1 MTNEAK
7 NNLMQPLYKIAEHN
21 GLQDVVAISFKK
33 RSKILEALKE
43 KNNEAWTIVNNF
55 IETQIKLD
63 RIQNDKEKQEKNLV
77 QWEVEITVA
86 ENEKQSADEE
96 LRDYCKSN
104 NIPV

>member
-1 MTNEAK
+1 
-7 NNLMQPLYKIAEHN
+7 MQPLYKIAEHN